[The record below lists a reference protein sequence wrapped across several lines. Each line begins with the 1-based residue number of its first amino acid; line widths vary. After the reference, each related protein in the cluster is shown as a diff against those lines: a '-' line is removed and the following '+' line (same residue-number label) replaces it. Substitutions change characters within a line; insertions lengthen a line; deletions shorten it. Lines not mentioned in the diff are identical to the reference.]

1 MADAIRLQHV
11 NIRIDT
17 NLYFYDG
24 EVPVVGGVVTLDNE
38 VWARNAWL
46 RGYRIN
52 ADTGE
57 QILPGDIV
65 NHFAVVETAAESGTE
80 TDADEGAFAGGQPVL
95 EDGVRT
101 SEQPRDAG
109 IPEGGADGGDGDG
122 APDGAADDG
131 LAGEGLDS

>member
-57 QILPGDIV
+57 QVLPGDIV
-65 NHFAVVETAAESGTE
+65 NHFAVVDVPVAETTEAPAATAEATE
-80 TDADEGAFAGGQPVL
+80 EAANG
-95 EDGVRT
+95 
-101 SEQPRDAG
+101 EQ
-109 IPEGGADGGDGDG
+109 GADGL
-122 APDGAADDG
+122 AVE
-131 LAGEGLDS
+131 LAGVEEAGVPEAEATGPDEASQDD